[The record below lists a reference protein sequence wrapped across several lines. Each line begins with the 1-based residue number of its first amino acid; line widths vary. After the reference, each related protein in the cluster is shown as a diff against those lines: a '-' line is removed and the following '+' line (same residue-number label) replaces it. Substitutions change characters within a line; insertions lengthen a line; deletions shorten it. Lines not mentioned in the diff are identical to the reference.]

1 MIHIT
6 SNGGW
11 IGPLCWS
18 NTMPAVVVPDHRFA
32 GISSCLQPWGRTYW
46 RLPGGRTGRSRNT
59 SSTPSR
65 RLSNDHRLPRLV
77 R

>member
-6 SNGGW
+6 SAGGW

-18 NTMPAVVVPDHRFA
+18 NTLPAVIIPDHRFA

-46 RLPGGRTGRSRNT
+46 RLPGE
-59 SSTPSR
+59 P
-65 RLSNDHRLPRLV
+65 HRPFTKHKQYTV
-77 R
+77 TETFQ